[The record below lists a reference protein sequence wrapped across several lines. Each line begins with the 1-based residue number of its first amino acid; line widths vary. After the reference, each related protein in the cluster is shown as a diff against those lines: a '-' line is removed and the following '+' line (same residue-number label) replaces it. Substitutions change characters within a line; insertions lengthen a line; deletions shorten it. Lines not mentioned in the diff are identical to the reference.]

1 MRLRP
6 FLLDQ
11 WIAGYAD
18 AALPYNLAGS
28 TGPSWTIEELLDLQ
42 PGSKDRLLRSEIGY
56 QPSSGQLALREALAD
71 MSGAAADDI
80 LVTAG
85 AAEALFHVFFLA
97 ATPGGNIIVP
107 SPGFPTYYAIPEA
120 LGLELRSYSVL
131 EDHGGF
137 DPNRIKALTDSHTR
151 LIVVNSP
158 HNPTGATVS
167 DDAMRELQD
176 FAVAGGAQLVAD
188 EVFHP
193 IYHGQ
198 PRVSASTLGHTTVI
212 GDLSKAFALPGL
224 RIGWI
229 HEPDA
234 TRRAQYVNAREYLSI
249 SNTVAGELLA
259 EIAVRNRRTIHERT
273 QAATSANLRLLDSLI
288 EQKSGVLDWTRP
300 QGGTTAFIRVNGGA
314 NTRPLCLAAADKG
327 LLLVPGDCFGFPD
340 RVRLGLGVCP
350 DIFAPA
356 MKLLSEIL

>member
-11 WIAGYAD
+11 WIAGYAGS
-18 AALPYNLAGS
+18 ALPYNLAGS
-28 TGPSWTIEELLDLQ
+28 TGPSWTIEELLNLQ
-42 PGSKDRLLRSEIGY
+42 AGSTDRLLRSRITY
-56 QPSSGQLALREALAD
+56 QPSSGQSALREALAE
-71 MSGAAADDI
+71 MSGARPDDI

-97 ATPGGNIIVP
+97 ATPGGNVIVP
-107 SPGFPTYYAIPEA
+107 SPGFPTYYAVPEA
-120 LGLELRSYSVL
+120 LGLELRTYSML
-131 EDHGGF
+131 EGAGF
-137 DPNRIKALTDSHTR
+137 ELAHIKALTDANTR

-158 HNPTGATVS
+158 HNPTGAVVG
-167 DDAMRELQD
+167 DDAMRELQELS
-176 FAVAGGAQLVAD
+176 VASGVQLVAD

-198 PRVSASTLGHTTVI
+198 PRASASTLGHTTVI

-229 HEPDA
+229 HEPDP
-234 TRRAQYVNAREYLSI
+234 TRRSQYVNAREYLSI

-259 EIAVRNRRTIHERT
+259 EIAVRNRRTIHART
-273 QAATSANLRLLDSLI
+273 QAATTTNLRLLDSVI
-288 EQKSGVLDWTRP
+288 ERKSRVLDWTRP
-300 QGGTTAFIRVNGGA
+300 AGGTTAFIRVKGSA
-314 NTRPLCLAAADKG
+314 DTRPLCLAAAEKG

-340 RVRLGLGVCP
+340 RVRVGLGVGP